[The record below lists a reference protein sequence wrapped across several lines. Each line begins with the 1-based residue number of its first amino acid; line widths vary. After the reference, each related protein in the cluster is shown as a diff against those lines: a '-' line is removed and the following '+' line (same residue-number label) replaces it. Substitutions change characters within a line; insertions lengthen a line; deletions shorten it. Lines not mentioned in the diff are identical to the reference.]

1 MLVIWGR
8 CRTRVVCKGRAVD
21 GSAEAVIGG
30 RSEIDGAAKA
40 GSIKSATDG
49 M

>member
-1 MLVIWGR
+1 MEVGWSEEVETGGWWSAE
-8 CRTRVVCKGRAVD
+8 VVD
-21 GSAEAVIGG
+21 GSVMGG
-30 RSEIDGAAKA
+30 RSERDGGAKA